1 MPKNFLNCRASVT
14 KGSNLVVPDTNFNPH
29 YVKPG
34 TVFKFNADSESYE
47 IAKTEDVYL
56 ICNFLNIAPDQI
68 VIEDKESKNFVMGD
82 SVDVSFKEYA
92 LNDNFEI
99 ASSGKGYKEGETF
112 EIDEGDPKIEVS
124 TNQKLCS
131 NLKISSVD
139 EEGSV
144 KSISM
149 VNNGIYINPPEGEI
163 LLAWAPSRLSG
174 SGLEVNLAFSKLANR
189 SVMTKGVIDIREMDN
204 GDTYLLLDSGLPSQV
219 KGGKI
224 SAKKKAL
231 HLSVPYLSESKLS
244 DSFNVSQDFSTSYKI
259 PYMVENSLSTASVYN
274 KAMTILDQQIKRQE
288 DRINSLEQELRKR
301 NS

>member
-14 KGSNLVVPDTNFNPH
+14 KGSNLVVSDTNFNPH
-29 YVKPG
+29 YIKPG

-47 IAKTEDVYL
+47 IAKTDDIYL
-56 ICNFLNIAPDQI
+56 ICDFSSIAPDQI
-68 VIEDKESKNFVMGD
+68 EIEDKESKNFVIGD
-82 SVDVSFKEYA
+82 SVDVSFKEYVI
-92 LNDNFEI
+92 NDNFQI
-99 ASSGKGYKEGETF
+99 VSSGKGYKEGEIF
-112 EIDEGDPKIEVS
+112 EVEEGDPKIEAS

-131 NLKISSVD
+131 KYKITSVNED
-139 EEGSV
+139 GSV
-144 KSISM
+144 KGVAL

-163 LLAWAPSRLSG
+163 LLAWPPKGLSG
-174 SGLEVNLAFSKLANR
+174 SGLEINLTFSKVSNR
-189 SVMTKGVIDIREMDN
+189 SVMTKGIVDIREMDN
-204 GDTYLLLDSGLPSQV
+204 GNTYIRLDSAFPIQV

-244 DSFNVSQDFSTSYKI
+244 DSFNVSQDFSTNYKI
-259 PYMVENSLSTASVYN
+259 PYMIENSLSTASVYN

-288 DRINSLEQELRKR
+288 ARINSLEEELQKR